1 MREQNFIKLFLLV
14 LLILVVAVFFGC
26 DNKTEKSDI
35 TEDDGKTEQIKKDT
49 PPTDDDTLEIVE
61 PDTEP
66 NATIADVTST
76 WTGMFDKR
84 STVLNINEQTDSI
97 FQGKISISYREKIN
111 QDVKGSFS
119 PTTMKMT
126 MKDQLHSRYRGT
138 YNGKLS
144 EDGKNFSGTFTMDLD
159 GSKFS
164 FNLNKK

>member
-1 MREQNFIKLFLLV
+1 MSKYISFKGVFAVLV
-14 LLILVVAVFFGC
+14 ILTSVVYSGC
-26 DNKTEKSDI
+26 EKKTDKSGVPIDNTKTENI
-35 TEDDGKTEQIKKDT
+35 I
-49 PPTDDDTLEIVE
+49 
-61 PDTEP
+61 PDTTSGDLTTEIKEP
-66 NATIADVTST
+66 VEKTKITIPDIKGT

-84 STVLNINEQTDSI
+84 STVLNITGQTDSI
-97 FQGKISISYREKIN
+97 FSGKISISYREKIN

-119 PTTMKMT
+119 PTTMKIT

-144 EDGKNFSGTFTMDLD
+144 EDGKNFSGTFIMDLD